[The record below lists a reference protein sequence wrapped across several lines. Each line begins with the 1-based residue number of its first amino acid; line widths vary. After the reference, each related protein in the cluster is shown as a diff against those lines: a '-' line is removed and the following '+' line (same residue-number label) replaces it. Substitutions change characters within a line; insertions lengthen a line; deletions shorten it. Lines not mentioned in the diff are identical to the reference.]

1 MSHLFKLGFRGYHA
15 TVIEYIGE
23 LKVHIRK
30 YIDEEGRKNIPT
42 KFGVALTV
50 QEFED
55 LKKAMKDLSE
65 MVDVMNDTN
74 SMTTQPGDDL
84 DEQLLTPPSEQSK
97 ETIQETPKTVQSSQT
112 VNKLRRPRKKVS
124 MKNNKKIYY
133 MQNI

>member
-23 LKVHIRK
+23 VKVHIRK

-74 SMTTQPGDDL
+74 SMTTQPGDEL
-84 DEQLLTPPSEQSK
+84 EQILTPPSEQSK
-97 ETIQETPKTVQSSQT
+97 ETIQETPKTVQYSQT

-124 MKNNKKIYY
+124 MKNNKKLYY

>member
-65 MVDVMNDTN
+65 MVAVMNDTN
-74 SMTTQPGDDL
+74 SMTTQPGDEL
-84 DEQLLTPPSEQSK
+84 EQPSEQSK
-97 ETIQETPKTVQSSQT
+97 ETIQETPRTVQSSQT